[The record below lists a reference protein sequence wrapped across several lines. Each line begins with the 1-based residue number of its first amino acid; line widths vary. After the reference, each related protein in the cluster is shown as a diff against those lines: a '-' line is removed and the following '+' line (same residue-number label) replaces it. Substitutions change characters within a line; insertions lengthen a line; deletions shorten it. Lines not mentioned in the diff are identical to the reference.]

1 MDLCFNFRVEHLND
15 TICLVGLHDISSYKA
30 GIINVS
36 MDESAI
42 AKCQRNESVVVLA
55 HNPAATKRIMEF
67 ANLSGRHVDLILSGH
82 THSGQYYILV
92 PYIYWVLP
100 YLYGLYNVQLDTTQL
115 FVSAGTLYQAA
126 PMKMIGRSEIWFIT
140 VS

>member
-1 MDLCFNFRVEHLND
+1 
-15 TICLVGLHDISSYKA
+15 
-30 GIINVS
+30 
-36 MDESAI
+36 MDESSI

-67 ANLSGRHVDLILSGH
+67 SNKSGRHVDLILSGH

-92 PYIYWVLP
+92 PYVYWLLP
-100 YLYGLYNVQLDTTQL
+100 YLYGLYPIQSGTTQL

-126 PMKMIGRSEIWFIT
+126 PMKMIGRSEIWLLT
-140 VS
+140 LKGQL